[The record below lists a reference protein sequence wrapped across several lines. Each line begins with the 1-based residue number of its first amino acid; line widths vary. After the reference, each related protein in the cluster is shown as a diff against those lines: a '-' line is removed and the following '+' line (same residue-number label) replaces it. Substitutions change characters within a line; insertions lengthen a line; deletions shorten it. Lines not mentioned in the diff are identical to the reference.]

1 MAPKPWIVAVTLT
14 GQRRDVGAFSPRH
27 RSKYETIKRRDATR
41 PSHGAGMTRKLDL
54 NALLLFF
61 EVSNAGSISA
71 AAKKLGIPKS
81 TVSRKIQFLEDQ
93 TGATLF
99 KKGSRKLTITDI
111 GQTLYEHCERIAA
124 EIEEAGLGTARMQSE
139 LRGTL
144 RVSLPVDF
152 GIGWLSSAI
161 AAFAVDYP
169 DIHLVID
176 ANSRWVDVSVE
187 PYDVAVQLGPLPESQ
202 GGSRHLASITRGVY
216 ASPEFLRRAGLPL
229 NVEDFGRFDCVVTEH
244 QQAEGVWTF
253 RSAHGARIINV
264 AGRITVN
271 HIGIARELVIG
282 GVGLG
287 ILPNIMCQ
295 NDIRAKRL
303 TRVLTDW
310 ESPALQVSAT
320 FPGKRKESRRLRT
333 FLDFMERKLKI
344 EVDPRSSRQAAGRT
358 AVG

>member
-1 MAPKPWIVAVTLT
+1 MQVS
-14 GQRRDVGAFSPRH
+14 GS
-27 RSKYETIKRRDATR
+27 
-41 PSHGAGMTRKLDL
+41 MTRKLDL

-61 EVSNAGSISA
+61 EVANAGSISA

-81 TVSRKIQFLEDQ
+81 TISRKLQFLEDQ
-93 TGATLF
+93 AGAVLF
-99 KKGSRKLTITDI
+99 KKGSRKLTITDV
-111 GQTLYEHCERIAA
+111 GQTLFEHCERIAS
-124 EIEEAGLGTARMQSE
+124 EIDEAGLGTARAQTE

-144 RVSLPVDF
+144 RVSMPVDF

-161 AAFAVDYP
+161 AAFAVSYP

-187 PYDVAVQLGPLPESQ
+187 PYDVAVQLGPLPETQ
-202 GGSRHLASITRGVY
+202 GRTWHLASITRGVY
-216 ASPEFLRRAGLPL
+216 ASPQFLERMGAPL
-229 NVEDFGRFDCVVTEH
+229 NIEDFGRFDCIVTEH
-244 QQAEGVWTF
+244 QRAEGVWNF
-253 RSAHGARIINV
+253 RSGLGAKIINV

-295 NDIRAKRL
+295 NDIRSKRL
-303 TRVLTDW
+303 VRVLTDW
-310 ESPALQVSAT
+310 ESPTLEVSAT

-333 FLDFMERKLKI
+333 FLDFMARKLKI
-344 EVDPRSSRQAAGRT
+344 EENPRPVSMAVDR
-358 AVG
+358 